1 MGLIR
6 ALTAKPWTQ
15 TAEDLPAWGRLPQ
28 PTPWVGLCVFLAV
41 VTTLFLLLA
50 SAYLMRMVLGDWVPM
65 PVPPLLWLNTLLL
78 VVGCVALHGAWSS
91 ARRGRRAAVRTGF
104 LIGGGCTLAFLAGQ
118 LVAWRQLAAVG
129 YLVATNPANTF
140 FYLLTALHGLHLL
153 GGLVAWGRT
162 AIRLGPE
169 ADVFR
174 MRQSIGLCAVY
185 WHFLLLVWVVL
196 FALLLADDA
205 GAASMAEII
214 RSICYGG
221 IPGTR

>member
-6 ALTAKPWTQ
+6 TLAAKPWVEA
-15 TAEDLPAWGRLPQ
+15 AEDIPAWGRLPL
-28 PTPWVGLCVFLAV
+28 PTPRVGLLVFLAV
-41 VTTLFLLLA
+41 VTVLFSLLV
-50 SAYLMRMVLGDWVPM
+50 SAYLMRMALGDWVPM
-65 PVPPLLWLNTLLL
+65 PVPPLLWANTLVL
-78 VVGCVALHGAWSS
+78 VLSCAVLHGAWAG
-91 ARRGRRAAVRTGF
+91 ARRGRLAAARTGF
-104 LIGGGCTLAFLAGQ
+104 LAAGAGTAAFLVGQ
-118 LVAWRQLAAVG
+118 LVVWRQLDAAG
-129 YLVATNPANTF
+129 FLVATNPANTF

-162 AIRLGPE
+162 AIRLGPD
-169 ADVFR
+169 ADLFR
-174 MRQSIGLCAVY
+174 LRQSIGLCTVY

-221 IPGTR
+221 RPGA